1 MSHAVAILNQKAL
14 PCMNDRTQLRVF
26 DLAHGCRSAILVE
39 GLRLAAGRGMFDAM
53 FEGFTTF
60 PDRAAWLTT

>member
-1 MSHAVAILNQKAL
+1 MPHAVEILNQKAL

-39 GLRLAAGRGMFDAM
+39 GLRPTARHGMFDAM

-60 PDRAAWLTT
+60 SDRAPCLTI